1 MANRDTTTNLP
12 ESATTVPVLTIDGPS
27 GSGKGTVGQLLAQRL
42 GWHFLDSGALYRALG
57 VAAAGAGVDLGDKP
71 GLARL
76 ALAMD
81 IRFVPRAGGDTV
93 GVLLNGEEIGEALR
107 TEEGGRRASI
117 VAAIPEVRR
126 ALLQKQ
132 HAFRQPPGLVA
143 DGRDMGTTVFPE
155 AILKIYLTASP
166 EVRAE
171 RRYKQL
177 KEKGFDVNLRQL
189 LDEIRERDARDAERE
204 ASPLK
209 PAQDACT
216 VDTSQLDISG
226 VVERIY
232 GLLQERQRRG

>member
-1 MANRDTTTNLP
+1 MTPTR
-12 ESATTVPVLTIDGPS
+12 SAPVLALDGPS
-27 GSGKGTVGQLLAQRL
+27 GSGKGTVGQMLARRL
-42 GWHFLDSGALYRALG
+42 GWRFLDSGALYRALG
-57 VAAAGAGVDLGDKP
+57 VAAAKAGIDLNDRP
-71 GLARL
+71 AVARL
-76 ALAMD
+76 ALAID
-81 IRFVPRAGGDTV
+81 IRFVPRAAGDTV

-107 TEEGGRRASI
+107 TEEGGRLASV

-132 HAFRQPPGLVA
+132 HAFRLPPGLVA
-143 DGRDMGTTVFPE
+143 DGRDMGSTVFPD

-166 EVRAE
+166 EVRAQ

-177 KEKGFDVNLRQL
+177 KEKGFDVNLQQL
-189 LDEIRERDARDAERE
+189 LDEIRERDTRDAER
-204 ASPLK
+204 AVSPLK
-209 PAQDACT
+209 PAQDACI

>member
-1 MANRDTTTNLP
+1 MTPTAP
-12 ESATTVPVLTIDGPS
+12 VPVLALDGPS
-27 GSGKGTVGQLLAQRL
+27 GSGKGTVGQRLARRL
-42 GWHFLDSGALYRALG
+42 GWRFLDSGALYRALG
-57 VAAAGAGVDLGDKP
+57 VAAAKAGIDLNDRP
-71 GLARL
+71 AVARL
-76 ALAMD
+76 ALAID
-81 IRFVPRAGGDTV
+81 IRFVPRAAGDTV

-107 TEEGGRRASI
+107 TEEGGRLASV

-132 HAFRQPPGLVA
+132 HAFRLPPGLVA
-143 DGRDMGTTVFPE
+143 DGRDMGSTVFPD

-166 EVRAE
+166 EVRAQ

-177 KEKGFDVNLRQL
+177 KEKGFDVNLQQL
-189 LDEIRERDARDAERE
+189 LDEIRERDTRDAGRA

-209 PAQDACT
+209 PAPDACI